1 MTEISTRVITP
12 VAILSFPHLFEPS
25 AIDENSEP
33 KYSASF
39 LFDADTDI
47 SQLKKVAN
55 DAGRAKWGDKYEE
68 MVRMGQIRSP
78 FRIDGESK
86 GYPEGTT
93 FIGARSKKK
102 PGIVLPW
109 IDKATGKPAQLTD
122 EEKIYPGCKVR
133 ASLTAFGYDRA
144 GNKGVS
150 FALNNLQWVEDGE
163 RLDSSVAATEEFD
176 AVSEAPAPAS
186 IDDLL

>member
-1 MTEISTRVITP
+1 MTETSTRVVTP
-12 VAILSFPHLFEPS
+12 EATLSFPHLFEPS

-47 SQLKKVAN
+47 SALKKVAN
-55 DAGRAKWGDKYEE
+55 DAGKAKWGDKYIE
-68 MVRMGQIRSP
+68 MAKTGQIRSP
-78 FRIDGESK
+78 FRTDGESK
-86 GYPEGTT
+86 GYPEGTV
-93 FIGARSKKK
+93 FVGARSKKK

-109 IDKATGKPAQLTD
+109 NDPTTGKPAQLTD
-122 EEKIYPGCKVR
+122 EELVYPGCKVR
-133 ASLTAFGYDRA
+133 ASLTAFAYDRA

-150 FALNNLQWVEDGE
+150 FALNNVQWLADGE
-163 RLDSSVAATEEFD
+163 RLDSSVAATDDFD
-176 AVSEAPAPAS
+176 AVEEAPKPAS